1 MTGYVGKRSM
11 SSKPLRIGIVADLVE
26 EGWPSMDLVAEVLM
40 TELARPGSPV
50 TPVLL
55 RPEFR
60 SRVGRWM
67 STDNGR
73 ARTIDRI
80 INRFHDYPRWLRAR
94 REAADVF
101 HLIDH
106 SYAHLV
112 DELPAGRVV
121 VTCHDTDAF
130 RPLVHDGLRE
140 SRLPHRMVR
149 RVLTGLRHADIVTC
163 VSETTRRDLVGT
175 GLVPLEHTEVV
186 LNGVHPSCS
195 PAPDAAADNAARAL
209 LGPVTSPEL
218 LHVGSTIPRK
228 RVDVLL
234 RAFKAVVSD
243 RPDVRL
249 VRVGGPFTPAQE
261 RLASELGITSQI
273 VVLPFLE
280 RPVLAA
286 VYRRAALL
294 LQPSERE
301 GFGLPIVE
309 AMACGTPVVATDL
322 PVLREVGGDA
332 VSFVSLEDIQGWQIA
347 IEQLLDQRSRQPA
360 AWESR
365 RTAAISRAAMYS
377 WARFAQQMTG
387 LYARLA
393 EGNRA
398 EAALAAR

>member
-1 MTGYVGKRSM
+1 M
-11 SSKPLRIGIVADLVE
+11 SSTPLRVGIVADLVE

-55 RPEFR
+55 RPPFHP
-60 SRVGRWM
+60 RVGRWM
-67 STDNGR
+67 ATDNGR
-73 ARTIDRI
+73 ARTVDRI
-80 INRFHDYPRWLRAR
+80 INRFHDYPRWLRTH

-101 HLIDH
+101 HLVDH

-112 DELPAGRVV
+112 DELPSGRVV

-163 VSETTRRDLVGT
+163 VSETTRRDLVGA
-175 GLVPLEHTEVV
+175 GLVPLERTEVV
-186 LNGVHPSCS
+186 LNGVHPSCA
-195 PAPDAAADNAARAL
+195 PAPDSEADNAAATL
-209 LGPVTSPEL
+209 LGPPRFTDL

-234 RAFKAVVSD
+234 RAFKAVAS
-243 RPDVRL
+243 RRQDVRL
-249 VRVGGPFTPAQE
+249 VRVGGRFTPAQE
-261 RLASELGITSQI
+261 RLAAELGIAKQI

-280 RPVLAA
+280 RSVLAA

-322 PVLREVGGDA
+322 PVFREVGGAA
-332 VSFVSLEDIQGWQIA
+332 VSFVPLDDIEGWQTTV
-347 IEQLLDQRSRQPA
+347 EQLLEQRRHEPA

-365 RTAAISRAAMYS
+365 RDAAISRAAMYS

-387 LYARLA
+387 LYVRLA

-398 EAALAAR
+398 EAVLAAR

>member
-1 MTGYVGKRSM
+1 MN
-11 SSKPLRIGIVADLVE
+11 SKPLRVGIVADLVE
-26 EGWPSMDLVAEVLM
+26 EGWPSMDFVAEILM

-60 SRVGRWM
+60 PRFGRWM
-67 STDNGR
+67 AGGNGR
-73 ARTIDRI
+73 ARTVDRI
-80 INRFHDYPRWLRAR
+80 INRFYDYPRWLRTR
-94 REAADVF
+94 GDAADVF
-101 HLIDH
+101 HLVDH

-130 RPLVHDGLRE
+130 RPLVHDGLHE

-175 GLVPLEHTEVV
+175 GLVPSERTEVV

-195 PAPDAAADNAARAL
+195 PAPDPEADKAAATL
-209 LGPVTSPEL
+209 LGPSRLTEL

-234 RAFKAVVSD
+234 RAFQAVAS
-243 RPDVRL
+243 RRQDVRL
-249 VRVGGPFTPAQE
+249 VRVGGAFTPAQE
-261 RLASELGITSQI
+261 RLAAELGIAQQI

-280 RPVLAA
+280 RRVLAA

-309 AMACGTPVVATDL
+309 AMACGTPVLATDL
-322 PVLREVGGDA
+322 PVFREVGGTA
-332 VSFVSLEDIQGWQIA
+332 VSLVSLEDIHGWQAA
-347 IEQLLDQRSRQPA
+347 IDQLLDERSRQPET
-360 AWESR
+360 WEGR
-365 RTAAISRAAMYS
+365 RTAAISRAALYS
-377 WARFAQQMTG
+377 WERFARQMTG

-393 EGNRA
+393 EGGRA
-398 EAALAAR
+398 EAVLAAR